1 MTMYPYFTI
10 DTSAFGLYSRH
21 EGEAYLSTAS
31 SRTMKKSKSAV
42 PLWGGAIFANFFV
55 TPPRQ
60 RQLGLV
66 GDASN
71 LSENRN
77 LQLGKRGT

>member
-10 DTSAFGLYSRH
+10 DTSTFDFYSRL
-21 EGEAYLSTAS
+21 ESEAYPSTAS
-31 SRTMKKSKSAV
+31 SRTKERSKSAV
-42 PLWGGAIFANFFV
+42 PPWGGLIFANFFV
-55 TPPRQ
+55 TPPQQ
-60 RQLGLV
+60 RSLSFV
-66 GDASN
+66 GVTSN